1 MGSIVVMVFL
11 ISKQGWS
18 FLTNTMNYLQCRL
31 RHVYFQN
38 HISYIIG
45 EEDAEKPTQILG
57 DTWDPKEK
65 EGKKDCKSQKDQDH
79 H

>member
-1 MGSIVVMVFL
+1 MYM
-11 ISKQGWS
+11 
-18 FLTNTMNYLQCRL
+18 Y
-31 RHVYFQN
+31 VYFQN

-45 EEDAEKPTQILG
+45 EEDAEKHTQILG

-65 EGKKDCKSQKDQDH
+65 EGKKDCKSQKDQEH